1 MGRWPPFLSHAA
13 SLPAVV
19 VLPEPCSPAIRMTL
33 GGCEANLK
41 RAVSLPSSV
50 ISSSRTILITCS
62 EGESAVST
70 SVPTAFTRIC
80 SIRSVTTLR
89 LTSASSSATRIRLS
103 ASVMF
108 SSVSVPW
115 PRRTL
120 KARCN
125 LSVRFSNIGL
135 LQVYPA
141 GGGRSP
147 CNPTSQNRDLGH
159 NVLEWVHGPKGGC
172 RLQDLLRR
180 RNQVLLQL
188 AVGIGVRRQP
198 QPLARIDNQEAAK
211 GHAATQLCAVLLEA
225 KRLAQRR

>member
-1 MGRWPPFLSHAA
+1 MGLCPPFLSHAA

-19 VLPEPCSPAIRMTL
+19 VLPEPCNPAIKITD

-80 SIRSVTTLR
+80 SIRSCATLR
-89 LTSASSSATRIRLS
+89 LTSASSSATRISRR

-108 SSVSVPW
+108 SSVSVPC
-115 PRRTL
+115 PRRVL

-125 LSVRFSNIGL
+125 LSVRFSNIGQL
-135 LQVYPA
+135 LVYLGESCGRRNRIRGTQVSESRSGPP
-141 GGGRSP
+141 GIGMGPWPEGRLPSARP
-147 CNPTSQNRDLGH
+147 IPQAKSSIVPTSRPDRYRSSTS
-159 NVLEWVHGPKGGC
+159 VV
-172 RLQDLLRR
+172 
-180 RNQVLLQL
+180 
-188 AVGIGVRRQP
+188 
-198 QPLARIDNQEAAK
+198 
-211 GHAATQLCAVLLEA
+211 
-225 KRLAQRR
+225 